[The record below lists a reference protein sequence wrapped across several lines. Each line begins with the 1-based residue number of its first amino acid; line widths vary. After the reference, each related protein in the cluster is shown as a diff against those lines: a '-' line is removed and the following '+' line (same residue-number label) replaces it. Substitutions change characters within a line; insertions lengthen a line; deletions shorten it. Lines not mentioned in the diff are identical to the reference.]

1 MHNAEVIIVYFTIY
15 SIIGWICEVI
25 YCSLLA
31 KRLVNRG
38 FLAGPYCPVYGFGA
52 LFIIWILEPVEF
64 SIPIIFISS
73 IVITSTVEYITGWLL
88 ETFFATKWWDY
99 SQSRFNIEGRVCLKN
114 SVYFGIMSVLL
125 VKVVHP
131 FTEYL
136 VLSLPVLYLNIA
148 VLLLL
153 AAFTV
158 DSIFTLNAL
167 VNLNERLKKLYEFT
181 EELRRNA
188 DIGEWFNEKEFL
200 KSFEKLKVM
209 LEDGKAGLSHRIE
222 EGKAGLN
229 HKIEEGKAGL
239 NHKLEEGK
247 NDLNKKLRE
256 NFEALTS
263 RNGSVQRLF
272 GAFPHMRSIRYN
284 VQLSHLKEILQDIK
298 RDLKQKVSK

>member
-1 MHNAEVIIVYFTIY
+1 MQNAEVIIVYFTIY
-15 SIIGWICEVI
+15 SVIGWICEVI

-52 LFIIWILEPVEF
+52 LFIIWILEPIEF

-99 SQSRFNIEGRVCLKN
+99 SQNRFNLEGRVCLKN

-136 VLSLPVLYLNIA
+136 VSSLPALYLNIV

-158 DSIFTLNAL
+158 DSIFTLNTL

-181 EELRRNA
+181 EELRRNS

-200 KSFEKLKVM
+200 KSFEKLKII
-209 LEDGKAGLSHRIE
+209 LEEGKAGLSHRIE